1 MAKTVYAA
9 VVNGVEV
16 TRTTHRTYSHAVV
29 WASDCGNMV
38 KASAFSGSQVLA
50 QKARNQL
57 NDGTFVKKAEEL
69 QALGLDPAAY
79 EVLDTNP
86 AYRIV
91 PGKWL
96 IVPVA
101 PKTK

>member
-1 MAKTVYAA
+1 
-9 VVNGVEV
+9 
-16 TRTTHRTYSHAVV
+16 
-29 WASDCGNMV
+29 MV

-57 NDGTFVKKAEEL
+57 NDGTFVKRPEEL
-69 QALGLDPAAY
+69 QALGLDPKAY

-96 IVPVA
+96 VVPVA